1 MSLVQFYDS
10 SHLRTNLCSPLALQY
25 AFNVLGLTCYHSI
38 QFFSN
43 PQDCIAWNAAQDA
56 KFLGKGQ
63 VFTRREWDA
72 LLGSFSAISADPPA
86 IAFAEE
92 LVDLYPEAKV
102 VLVEREIESWY
113 NSFNAAVI
121 IPTWSPFLNFLG
133 NFDPWIIGPVRDC
146 HYRWIRGWWK
156 VNSKKDMQEKARDMY
171 KEHYAQVRRIVP
183 KERLL
188 EYKLGD
194 GWEPLCEFLGKP
206 IPDIPFPRIN
216 DQDHMDEHLRIVAVR
231 SMKNGLIYV
240 GRYAAPVV
248 ALGLGWW
255 IWRMS

>member
-1 MSLVQFYDS
+1 MSLVYFQDS
-10 SHLRTNLCSPLALQY
+10 RHLRTDFCPPLALQY
-25 AFNVLGLTCYHSI
+25 VFNILGLTCYHSI

-43 PQDCIAWNAAQDA
+43 RRDCIAWNAAQDA
-56 KFLGKGQ
+56 KFLGKGH

-72 LLGSFSAISADPPA
+72 LLGGFSAISADPPA
-86 IAFAEE
+86 VAFASE
-92 LVDLYPEAKV
+92 LVDVYPEAKV

-113 NSFNAAVI
+113 RSFDAAVI

-133 NFDPWIIGPVRDC
+133 DYDPWIIGPVRDC
-146 HYRWIRGWWK
+146 HHRWVRGWWK
-156 VNSKKDMQEKARDMY
+156 ANSKREMQEKAREMY
-171 KEHYAQVRRIVP
+171 REHYAQVRRIVP

-206 IPDIPFPRIN
+206 IPDVPFPRVN
-216 DQDHMDEHLRIVAVR
+216 DQDQMNELLRIIAVR
-231 SMKNGLIYV
+231 SMRNGLFNVGKYV
-240 GRYAAPVV
+240 APVV

-255 IWRMS
+255 IWRVS